1 MNMHTYAH
9 ACACVPAH
17 THPCT
22 HLSACTYIFA
32 HNSACGRPPPT
43 PRRNTITTSFKL
55 ENASPKKL
63 VYTLSHLGTDPIRA
77 MNTMTIA
84 YSEVKQKYVG
94 VPYQPDVHPARLS
107 VSFNGTFVAVNAL
120 GQVAVTLGP
129 NYTAVVKVTFIIP
142 PALRQKGYLI
152 AGYLVATLDSPFT
165 HTSPPA
171 NLTLPYLGYTSP
183 FNTISWLKPNLPGGI
198 ILPSDMIIPSWPNN
212 NSVGVELLFSA
223 NGKQV
228 APPYTL
234 LWDNTTHGGKKP
246 LVPRYTNDHVSV
258 NMPAILLNIQHQPLL
273 MQCFLV
279 QQIPKNG
286 SSSAGSVK
294 PLTLLVEDS
303 SPFKSMPRSMEPF
316 TLQVGCPQ
324 SLPLGL

>member
-55 ENASPKKL
+55 VNASPKKL
-63 VYTLSHLGTDPIRA
+63 VYTLSHLGTDNIGATDSMPI
-77 MNTMTIA
+77 T
-84 YSEVKQKYVG
+84 YSEQKQKYVG
-94 VPYQPDVHPARLS
+94 ASYQPDVHPAHLS
-107 VSFNGTFVAVNAL
+107 VSFNGTLVAVNAL

-129 NYTAVVKVTFIIP
+129 KYTAVVEVTFTIP
-142 PALRQKGYLI
+142 AALRQKGYLI
-152 AGYLVATLDSPFT
+152 AGYLVATLNGSPT
-165 HTSPPA
+165 ATSAPA

-183 FNTISWLKPNLPGGI
+183 FNTISWLNPSMPGGI
-198 ILPSDMIIPSWPNN
+198 ILPADLVIPHWPN
-212 NSVGVELLFSA
+212 STSDGVELLFSA

-234 LWDNTTHGGKKP
+234 LWANTTHGGKKP
-246 LVPRYTNDHVSV
+246 LVPQYTNDHVSA
-258 NMPAILLNIQHQPLL
+258 NMPIILLNIQHQPLL

-279 QQIPKNG
+279 QQLPKNG
-286 SSSAGSVK
+286 NGNGKGQKK
-294 PLTLLVEDS
+294 PLTLLVENS
-303 SPFKSMPRSMEPF
+303 SPFKSMPRSMDP
-316 TLQVGCPQ
+316 
-324 SLPLGL
+324 LPLPVG